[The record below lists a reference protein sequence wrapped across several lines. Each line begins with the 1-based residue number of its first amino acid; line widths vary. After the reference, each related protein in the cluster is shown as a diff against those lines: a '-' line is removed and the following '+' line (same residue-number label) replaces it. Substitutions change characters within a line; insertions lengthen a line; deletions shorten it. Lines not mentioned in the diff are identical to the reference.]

1 MYASTNYARS
11 HVRNYIIHIGWIYSV
26 GLMIYL
32 LRNVKYMLQAHN
44 KKYLKFK
51 KIKFFF
57 FKIFAFLLRTLS
69 YPSYSYFKIFVT
81 LCQCILDIIYIC
93 THVYNFNTI
102 EKRHKIIL
110 QLMEVDPIK
119 SPNNRL
125 VSSPFHK
132 RKSIP

>member
-1 MYASTNYARS
+1 MRG
-11 HVRNYIIHIGWIYSV
+11 IIYKKIEHKLKDSLTGVSENSNILEIGCGSKIY
-26 GLMIYL
+26 
-32 LRNVKYMLQAHN
+32 
-44 KKYLKFK
+44 K
-51 KIKFFF
+51 KIKVFL
-57 FKIFAFLLRTLS
+57 KIFAFLLRTLS
-69 YPSYSYFKIFVT
+69 YPSYSYFKMFVT

-110 QLMEVDPIK
+110 QLMEVVPVK